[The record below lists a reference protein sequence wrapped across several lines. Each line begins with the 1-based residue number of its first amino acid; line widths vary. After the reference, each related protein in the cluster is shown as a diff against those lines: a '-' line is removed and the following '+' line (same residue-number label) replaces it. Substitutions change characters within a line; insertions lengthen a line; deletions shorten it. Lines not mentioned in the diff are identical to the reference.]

1 MEKKMNNKKA
11 LQIITKMGK
20 ILSKLVF
27 IFSIVCVCMCVA
39 GLISSMFKSDRIFKI
54 GNVTIHGLLPIFDG
68 YNEKSINIIL
78 TAYLIIFSGKAVVS
92 KFAERYFH
100 NTLIAET
107 PFTQSGAIE
116 LRKLGIITI
125 VIPTSC
131 VILAEI
137 LQEIMIKFMN
147 LSAEIQIDLNFGN
160 ETSVILG
167 IMFIVGSF
175 LCGAEAD

>member
-1 MEKKMNNKKA
+1 MEKKINNKKA

-20 ILSKLVF
+20 ILSKIVF

-39 GLISSMFKSDRIFKI
+39 GLISSMFKSVRILKI
-54 GNVTIHGLLPIFDG
+54 GNVTIHGFLPIFDG
-68 YNEKSINIIL
+68 YNEKNINIIL

-107 PFTQSGAIE
+107 PFTQSGSRE

-125 VIPTSC
+125 VIPTIS

-137 LQEIMIKFMN
+137 LQGIMIKFMN
-147 LSAEIQIDLNFGN
+147 LSTEVQIDLNFGN
-160 ETSVILG
+160 ESSVVLG